1 MRTFQ
6 GIGPHSSHAYQGG
19 CSVTSISKAQK
30 KKILSNP
37 VAIFSDSC
45 PEATDQHVSALN
57 ELWLEYTEQKKQ
69 HKEVQNQGRII
80 SRKIGEAKRA
90 GIPLDE
96 LMADMRE
103 HGNNLAAISKQ
114 LTDTGNRI
122 LAFFEPA
129 DHSEYSE
136 IQSSHSPD
144 GRIYPASEH
153 LRNEVRIS
161 LLMNEQED
169 WDNYVAK
176 NPAASIYHQSR
187 WKDLI
192 HKTFGHECF
201 YFLARS
207 NAGNIVGILPLIR
220 LKSILFG
227 DFLVSMPYFN
237 YGGAIADHP
246 SIEKKLM
253 QTANAH
259 AAQLGV
265 SHIEYRD
272 DIPRNEFPAR
282 SDKVNMILPLPD
294 SHNELWEA
302 FTSKLRA
309 QIRRPQRERPE
320 ILSGGKEYLNE
331 FYVVFARN
339 MRDLGT
345 PVYGKS
351 FFGNILRGFPEESRI
366 VIVRMGDR
374 PVSAAFLLGYRGLL
388 EIPWASTIRDVN
400 HLSINMLLYWEVLKI
415 AIDKKYRL
423 FDFGRSSCDS
433 GTFQFKRQWGAI
445 PRQLYWHY
453 WLPQDKKIPS
463 LNPDNPKFKMA
474 INTWKRLPLSITNF
488 LGPLIVRNLP

>member
-1 MRTFQ
+1 MDVEVK
-6 GIGPHSSHAYQGG
+6 I
-19 CSVTSISKAQK
+19 ISKTLR
-30 KKILSNP
+30 KKILSDP
-37 VAIFSDSC
+37 VTLFIDIHPDATGQQTSDLKQLWMLY
-45 PEATDQHVSALN
+45 TGQRKQLN
-57 ELWLEYTEQKKQ
+57 DA
-69 HKEVQNQGRII
+69 QNHGKTI
-80 SRKIGEAKRA
+80 SRQIGEQKRA
-90 GIPLDE
+90 GNPVEE
-96 LMADMRE
+96 LKTAMQKQ
-103 HGNNLAAISKQ
+103 GKILSAIKQ
-114 LTDTGNRI
+114 QATMTENRI
-122 LAFFEPA
+122 IEFFELEEDAEDPA
-129 DHSEYSE
+129 NQYLGLTEGRYYPATTTGSEE
-136 IQSSHSPD
+136 IQ
-144 GRIYPASEH
+144 IT
-153 LRNEVRIS
+153 
-161 LLMNEQED
+161 LLENEQQD
-169 WDNYVAK
+169 WDDYVAA

-192 HKTFGHECF
+192 HRTFGHECF

-309 QIRRPQRERPE
+309 QIRRPQREKPE

-366 VIVRMGDR
+366 VIVRMGDQ

-400 HLSINMLLYWEVLKI
+400 HLSINMLMYWEVLKI
-415 AIDKKYRL
+415 AIDKEYRL
-423 FDFGRSSCDS
+423 FDFGRSSCNS
-433 GTFQFKRQWGAI
+433 GTFQFKQQWGAK

-463 LNPDNPKFKMA
+463 LNPDNPKFNMA
-474 INTWKRLPLSITNF
+474 INAWKRLPLCITNF